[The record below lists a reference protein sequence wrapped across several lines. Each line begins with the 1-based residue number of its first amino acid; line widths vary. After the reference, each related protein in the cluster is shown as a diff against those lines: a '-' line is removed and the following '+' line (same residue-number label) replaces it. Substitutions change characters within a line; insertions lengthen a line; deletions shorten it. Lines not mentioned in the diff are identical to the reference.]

1 MRLPFFCASPLVFKN
16 SAAYEERRKGPG
28 RRTTKGPDLKHEATK
43 LSEVTKSSPANVMRL
58 RGHRAPACGRRRVG
72 EETRKR
78 KLLAVQVEL
87 TFPRFFTH
95 HRAKRGAVT
104 AHALASV

>member
-58 RGHRAPACGRRRVG
+58 RGHRAALRAVVG
-72 EETRKR
+72 DETRKR
-78 KLLAVQVEL
+78 KLHLDREEL
-87 TFPRFFTH
+87 TFSRFVTH
-95 HRAKRGAVT
+95 PTPATGRRAVT
-104 AHALASV
+104 AHAVVAV